1 MANYDIVAPNRN
13 NFLLISASALF
24 ILLLLIVIYYIYEF
38 TASDPSSS
46 SNFFQTNDKSQQ
58 QQVQSNKQS
67 PSAVLTS
74 SSLNSNAG
82 SVSSGRNIP
91 PLPTQ
96 SSIPIGYKNTGVS
109 QQPEVF
115 NVSENIYAYTD
126 AEAVCK
132 AFGADLATYEQIV
145 AASQNG
151 ANWCNYGWSA
161 EQRVLYPVQKSIWK
175 KMQGN
180 YGGNKGS
187 CGVNWPS
194 QFNNVNYGVQGG
206 FQPNQNMQFGVNC
219 YGIKQGPRAK
229 ESVKTILMS
238 DSDIALSNKISQ
250 IQSNMENITLL
261 PFNQNDWSGCST
273 TTS

>member
-1 MANYDIVAPNRN
+1 MPNYDIVSPDRN

-24 ILLLLIVIYYIYEF
+24 VLLLLIIIYYIYQF
-38 TASDPSSS
+38 TTSNPSADN
-46 SNFFQTNDKSQQ
+46 NFFQNNGNGSKNTAS
-58 QQVQSNKQS
+58 KQAP

-74 SSLNSNAG
+74 SSLNTTAG
-82 SVSSGRNIP
+82 TVSHTSADVP

-96 SSIPIGYKNTGVS
+96 SSIPLGYKNTGVS

-126 AEAVCK
+126 APAVCK
-132 AFGADLATYEQIV
+132 AFGADVATYEQIV
-145 AASQNG
+145 AAAQNG

-161 EQRVLYPVQKSIWK
+161 EQRVLYPVQKDIWK

-187 CGVNWPS
+187 CGVSWPS
-194 QFNNVNYGVQGG
+194 QFNSVNYGVQGG

-219 YGIKQGPRAK
+219 FGVKPAPRAK

-238 DSDIALSNKISQ
+238 DSDIALANQVSQ
-250 IQSNMENITLL
+250 IQNNMERITLL
-261 PFNQNDWSGCST
+261 PYNQNDWSGCST
-273 TTS
+273 SS